1 MIKKITSESEN
12 TGTQLKHIYNWDF
25 PTLVRLLDRCGFD
38 VIDNGFAR
46 SGPIIIPFFGK
57 KIRIIGMNSRIL
69 NKFPSL
75 KTTLVFK
82 AKKR

>member
-1 MIKKITSESEN
+1 MIKEITSESEN

-25 PTLVRLLDRCGFD
+25 PTLSRLLYKCGFD
-38 VIDNGFAR
+38 ITDSGFAR

-57 KIRIIGMNSRIL
+57 KIKIIGMNSKIL
-69 NKFPSL
+69 DGFSSL
-75 KTTLVFK
+75 KTTLVIK